1 MEIVDIATV
10 ADNTTVETG
19 VDSNVNSNALIL
31 VSCGVTPRVGC
42 GEDLCSNVGSGQD
55 GEVSTVVS
63 TTTTMPTISTPISTP
78 TTLVTYTPCGS
89 EQWISRIEEKFTPV
103 IGKTFVDLE
112 SAIMFYKIYAIAC
125 GFEGRLSS
133 TKRFHDGII
142 RTK

>member
-1 MEIVDIATV
+1 MKIVDIATV
-10 ADNTTVETG
+10 ADNTSVIETG

-31 VSCGVTPRVGC
+31 VSCGATPRVGC
-42 GEDLCSNVGSGQD
+42 GEDPCSNVGSGQD

-63 TTTTMPTISTPISTP
+63 TTPTMPTISTP

-89 EQWISRIEEKFTPV
+89 DQWISRIEEKFTPV

-112 SAIMFYKIYAIAC
+112 SAMMFYKIYAIAC
-125 GFEGRLSS
+125 GFEGRKSS

>member
-1 MEIVDIATV
+1 MEIVDIATI

-42 GEDLCSNVGSGQD
+42 GEDLCSNVGSSGQD

-63 TTTTMPTISTPISTP
+63 TTPTMPTISTP